1 VWVLLAQEQ
10 TLLLNHHLLNARTPV
25 WVLLVLE
32 QTLLLN
38 YHLLNARTPVLFLL
52 AQGQTLVLNRH
63 LLIALVW
70 TTLCLGSIWQTLW
83 HRQQPPRVCE
93 PSHPMWVGYSQAC
106 PQYPLPLMWTHLLI

>member
-1 VWVLLAQEQ
+1 VCVLLALEP
-10 TLLLNHHLLNARTPV
+10 TLLLDHHLLNARTPV

-38 YHLLNARTPVLFLL
+38 HHLLIARTRMLFLL
-52 AQGQTLVLNRH
+52 AQGRTLVLNRH

-70 TTLCLGSIWQTLW
+70 TILCLGSIWQTVW
-83 HRQQPPRVCE
+83 HRQQPPRVGE

-106 PQYPLPLMWTHLLI
+106 HQYPPP